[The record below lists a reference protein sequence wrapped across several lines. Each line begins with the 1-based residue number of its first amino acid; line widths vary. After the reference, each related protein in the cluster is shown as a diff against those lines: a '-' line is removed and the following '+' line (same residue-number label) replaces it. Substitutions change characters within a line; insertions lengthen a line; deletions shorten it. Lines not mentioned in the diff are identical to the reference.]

1 MLFRSCAG
9 GVVFYENTVLLLQNE
24 KKEWVLPKGIIRTGM
39 TAPETAVARVKTEA
53 GVTAEVLSIAGHT
66 TYEFYSATRQ
76 RPVCNDIAWYLMKA
90 ANGESA
96 PNRLEGFVDGGYYTI
111 PQGHGAHYLQPGPR
125 AGAQRLGALHRAEEV
140 SERPWLLPKGSLRP
154 LAA

>member
-1 MLFRSCAG
+1 M
-9 GVVFYENTVLLLQNE
+9 
-24 KKEWVLPKGIIRTGM
+24 
-39 TAPETAVARVKTEA
+39 ARVKTEA

-90 ANGESA
+90 ASGESA

-111 PQGHGAHYLQPGPR
+111 PQAMERITYSQDR
-125 AGAQRLGALHRAEEV
+125 ALVRSAWARYTGL
-140 SERPWLLPKGSLRP
+140 KK
-154 LAA
+154 

>member
-111 PQGHGAHYLQPGPR
+111 PQAMERITYSQDR
-125 AGAQRLGALHRAEEV
+125 ALVRSAWARYTGL
-140 SERPWLLPKGSLRP
+140 KK
-154 LAA
+154 